1 MKGVPAKKGRTEV
14 KILDKSNLHQS
25 SSLSWDVCHAEAEDH
40 GGGGTAH
47 QEADE
52 RVHGVEQGGE
62 EADGG
67 GGEQQQ
73 QQRDVADPR
82 GEVEVPR
89 RERENDLE
97 ARGGEVEEGARCQ
110 VPGLQVQA
118 EEEELVSSVNFIKTQ
133 SSDQFDEQWE
143 QQESSRGR
151 TSGHSGKSW
160 KSSTT
165 EHL

>member
-1 MKGVPAKKGRTEV
+1 MLAKKGRTEV
-14 KILDKSNLHQS
+14 KILDNSNLHHS

-73 QQRDVADPR
+73 QQRDVSHSRRKVEKFGRWGENNLEKR
-82 GEVEVPR
+82 G
-89 RERENDLE
+89 RE
-97 ARGGEVEEGARCQ
+97 
-110 VPGLQVQA
+110 A
-118 EEEELVSSVNFIKTQ
+118 EERACGQVS
-133 SSDQFDEQWE
+133 
-143 QQESSRGR
+143 
-151 TSGHSGKSW
+151 
-160 KSSTT
+160 
-165 EHL
+165 